1 MYEKDGMEEVSG
13 LQTCRFFMSSMVES
27 LRKGWSFSAFDL
39 DTNNVNATINE
50 NLQTHLGLKYAG
62 KEWLSTIISNYF
74 GRLLIGMTQSESIL
88 LENKTMGMTENL
100 RKFWNLKMPK
110 I

>member
-27 LRKGWSFSAFDL
+27 LKKGWSFSAFDL

-62 KEWLSTIISNYF
+62 KDIFNSFSSPGL
-74 GRLLIGMTQSESIL
+74 
-88 LENKTMGMTENL
+88 
-100 RKFWNLKMPK
+100 
-110 I
+110 